1 MNPPSLQ
8 PPPSGGRSRARPR
21 PSLWLG
27 LLGLGL
33 AGSVAC
39 APRAAHE
46 PGRLYLGFFPNVTHA
61 VALSA
66 YSRQSFA
73 RALAE
78 STATTIEWKAFAS
91 GPQAV
96 EAIFAGAID
105 ACYLGPGPATI
116 GYVRSHGEALVI
128 LAGAASGGAGLV
140 VRRDANIHRPEDL
153 QGHTLATPQLGN
165 TQDVAL
171 RRWLDQRGLR
181 TIDRGGDISVLPL
194 ANSQILALMKRGR
207 LDGAWVPEPW
217 VTRLLRE
224 ADGELLLDE
233 RDLWPGGQFPSAVLV
248 AARASLA
255 TKHDLIARLVAA
267 HVDEVAWVTAHPD
280 EARKLG
286 GDAIRRLTGKGLPP
300 AILAEAYSHVAPTWD
315 PMPAAIAEMAT
326 GARSL
331 RYLPEGSLEGLIDR
345 SLLDAAL
352 AAPAAPATKTAT
364 PAAPPAPSTASP

>member
-1 MNPPSLQ
+1 MTPPSL
-8 PPPSGGRSRARPR
+8 PPPERPRARPTPR
-21 PSLWLG
+21 LWLG

-39 APRAAHE
+39 APRAATE

-66 YSRQSFA
+66 YGRESFA
-73 RALAE
+73 RALAPAE
-78 STATTIEWKAFAS
+78 IEWKAFAS

-116 GYVRSHGEALVI
+116 GYVRSRGEALVI

-140 VRRDANIHRPEDL
+140 VRRAANIHRPEDL
-153 QGHTLATPQLGN
+153 PGHILATPQLGN

-171 RRWLDQRGLR
+171 RRWLDQRRLR
-181 TIDRGGDISVLPL
+181 TIDRGGDIKVLPL
-194 ANSQILALMKRGR
+194 ANAQILALMKRGE

-217 VTRLLRE
+217 VTRLVRE
-224 ADGELLLDE
+224 ADGVLLLDE
-233 RDLWPGGQFPSAVLV
+233 RELWPEGRFPSAVLV

-255 TKHDLIARLVAA
+255 TKRDLITRLVAA
-267 HVDEVAWVTAHPD
+267 HVDEVDWVTAHPA

-286 GDAIRRLTGKGLPP
+286 GEAIRRVTGKGLPP
-300 AILAEAYSHVAPTWD
+300 AILAEAYDHVTPTWD
-315 PMPAAIAEMAT
+315 PMPAAIAEMAA
-326 GARSL
+326 GARAL
-331 RYLPEGSLEGLIDR
+331 RYLPEGGLEGLIDGA
-345 SLLDAAL
+345 LLDAAR
-352 AAPAAPATKTAT
+352 AARATR
-364 PAAPPAPSTASP
+364 PAPPAETPAPGSAPDTRP